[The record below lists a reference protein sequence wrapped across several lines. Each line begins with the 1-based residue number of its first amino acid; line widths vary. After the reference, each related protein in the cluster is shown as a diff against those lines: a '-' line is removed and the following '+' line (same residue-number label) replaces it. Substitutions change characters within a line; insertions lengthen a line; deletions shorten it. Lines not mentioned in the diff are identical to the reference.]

1 VHAARRR
8 EPSHAPLLATRN
20 IARDAKYNSDVT
32 NDPANALHEIAP
44 PLADLKKLPMGQK
57 MRLLLARLPIT
68 AKVGLDMGASTPK
81 ETTLAQIP
89 QKTLKT
95 LVIATPVLLVT
106 ERDNDSL
113 KFAAVVWSSARN

>member
-1 VHAARRR
+1 
-8 EPSHAPLLATRN
+8 
-20 IARDAKYNSDVT
+20 
-32 NDPANALHEIAP
+32 
-44 PLADLKKLPMGQK
+44 
-57 MRLLLARLPIT
+57 
-68 AKVGLDMGASTPK
+68 MGASTPK